1 MPVSNLASGALLA
14 INSLGTSLLPRAP
27 PTISSVADIEAKI
40 NLELAISINGLYALV
55 TAFASKGPGTV
66 AEALVR
72 SLATF
77 PMPNFADNGPNFVEI
92 SQ

>member
-14 INSLGTSLLPRAP
+14 VNLLGTSLLSRAP
-27 PTISSVADIEAKI
+27 PTISSVAEIEAKI
-40 NLELAISINGLYALV
+40 KGLTISINGLNALV

-77 PMPNFADNGPNFVEI
+77 PMPYFANNR
-92 SQ
+92 